1 MYELFFFF
9 CLCAC
14 AGYIFSS
21 TANLFP
27 EFLTAPSSSP
37 NKKVKK
43 NRVKG
48 LVCLLQWYGSK
59 CQWQS
64 HNGSRQNT
72 GVYHLI
78 VDVPFG
84 MFHRGVQTQESAER
98 TLLWPTGFI
107 FLSLDSPGEAYKMSC
122 EVVEITSPKKT
133 IQYLYTFSYFI
144 TKYRNVPDNWTRH
157 WISCSKFCMWVSPSR
172 VFIRELFHWIS

>member
-1 MYELFFFF
+1 MRWWTQIQNIAIKNGINLLHVWIIIFFF

-27 EFLTAPSSSP
+27 EFLTPPSSSP

-78 VDVPFG
+78 VDHVPFG
-84 MFHRGVQTQESAER
+84 MFHQGVQTQESAEKM
-98 TLLWPTGFI
+98 LLWPTGFI

-122 EVVEITSPKKT
+122 GNYFSKKNNT
-133 IQYLYTFSYFI
+133 VLIYLLLLYN
-144 TKYRNVPDNWTRH
+144 K
-157 WISCSKFCMWVSPSR
+157 VS
-172 VFIRELFHWIS
+172 